1 MLRVRLRVRLRLR
14 ARARLRLRLR
24 LREESMIDAPMLVPP
39 MRQLVVPM
47 LEGGGC
53 G

>member
-1 MLRVRLRVRLRLR
+1 MRLRLRLRLRLR

-24 LREESMIDAPMLVPP
+24 LREEYVIDAPMLVSP